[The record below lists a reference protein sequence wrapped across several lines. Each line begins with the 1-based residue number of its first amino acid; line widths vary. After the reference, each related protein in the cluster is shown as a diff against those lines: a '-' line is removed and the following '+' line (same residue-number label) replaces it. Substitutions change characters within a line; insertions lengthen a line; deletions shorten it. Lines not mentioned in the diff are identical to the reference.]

1 MVWSFIFTYTA
12 LRRCWPATVAASL
25 ASLNVVRQLYVELC
39 IVSSLLKVLVISHI
53 IFITK

>member
-25 ASLNVVRQLYVELC
+25 ASLNVEEWLYVELR
-39 IVSSLLKVLVISHI
+39 VVGLVY
-53 IFITK
+53 